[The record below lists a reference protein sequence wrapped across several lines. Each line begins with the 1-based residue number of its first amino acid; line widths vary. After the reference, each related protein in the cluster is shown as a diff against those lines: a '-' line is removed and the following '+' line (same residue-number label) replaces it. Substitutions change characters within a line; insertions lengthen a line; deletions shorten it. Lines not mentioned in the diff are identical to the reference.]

1 MVAAAV
7 TLDEGALPDAAA
19 TDALL
24 QCVPTPDEA
33 LLLEAYR
40 RNDAALTGLADAELF
55 ALNLLLV
62 CDKTIGASGHGP
74 A

>member
-1 MVAAAV
+1 MAAAAV
-7 TLDEGALPDAAA
+7 ALDEDMLPDAAA
-19 TDALL
+19 TEALL

-55 ALNLLLV
+55 ALNLLTV
-62 CDKTIGASGHGP
+62 RDRIE
-74 A
+74 